1 MNDEAAKSRLPSAG
15 KLTSLVS
22 RNSKNSN
29 PFWSSFA
36 VELQSP
42 PNSCK
47 NGRMN
52 MRNLVVVVTILVLAV
67 GCTSQDDPYAG
78 VEIGDDNPVV
88 DAVFASWDNL
98 AHYWHTR

>member
-1 MNDEAAKSRLPSAG
+1 
-15 KLTSLVS
+15 
-22 RNSKNSN
+22 
-29 PFWSSFA
+29 
-36 VELQSP
+36 
-42 PNSCK
+42 
-47 NGRMN
+47 MN